1 MDDSGQLF
9 LLLTTTA
16 AAFTVAINTREL
28 STNFS
33 TEVHC
38 AQQNSCTR
46 KRNRNFVMY
55 NLIVNIYLKF
65 NNVIESVT
73 HDTL

>member
-28 STNFS
+28 STITFPLRY
-33 TEVHC
+33 TVHNRTV
-38 AQQNSCTR
+38 QQSKCSCSA
-46 KRNRNFVMY
+46 KIN
-55 NLIVNIYLKF
+55 K
-65 NNVIESVT
+65 S
-73 HDTL
+73 

>member
-38 AQQNSCTR
+38 CAQQNSCTR
-46 KRNRNFVMY
+46 KRNRYV
-55 NLIVNIYLKF
+55 IVNIHFKC
-65 NNVIESVT
+65 NNVIQSAIS
-73 HDTL
+73 DS

>member
-33 TEVHC
+33 TEVHS
-38 AQQNSCTR
+38 AQQNSCAR
-46 KRNRNFVMY
+46 KRNRYVIMC
-55 NLIVNIYLKF
+55 NLIVNIHLKC
-65 NNVIESVT
+65 NNVIQSAT
-73 HDTL
+73 SDP

>member
-38 AQQNSCTR
+38 AQQNSSTVAR
-46 KRNRNFVMY
+46 GRG
-55 NLIVNIYLKF
+55 
-65 NNVIESVT
+65 IEM
-73 HDTL
+73 L